1 MPFNRT
7 AFRSTEKV
15 EEVFIVYR
23 RALARLAASGVLC
36 SALAP
41 DAWAQ
46 AYPSKPVSIVVPFP
60 PGGGTDVLIRLMT
73 ERLGELLGQPVVV
86 DNRPGA
92 TGSIGNDRVAKA
104 PPDGY
109 TLLAQASIIG
119 VFPHMLPGLLYN
131 PLRDFAAIG
140 MIGETPTVFV
150 VHPDFPAVVL
160 KDLVQAS
167 RRKPLTFGTAGIGSP
182 QHLGTE
188 RMTRE
193 LGIAAEHV
201 PYRGTAP
208 AVTDLLGRQID
219 FAAFSLSSVLPLI
232 REGKVKAL
240 AIHRSQRSALAP
252 EIPAAAEQGLND
264 AGSSVRFLLLAPA
277 RTPEATIARLNATL
291 NAVLRVPDVAKGFA
305 DRGYEVIASTPEVA
319 QADVAEQERIW
330 APVVRQLGISITD

>member
-1 MPFNRT
+1 
-7 AFRSTEKV
+7 
-15 EEVFIVYR
+15 VYR
-23 RALARLAASGVLC
+23 RTLTRLSASGLAGC
-36 SALAP
+36 ALAP
-41 DAWAQ
+41 IAWAQ
-46 AYPSKPVSIVVPFP
+46 TGPAQDYPTKPVSIVVPFP

-73 ERLGELLGQPVVV
+73 ERLGALLGQPVVV

-104 PPDGY
+104 APDGY

-150 VHPDFPAVVL
+150 VHPDFPATVL
-160 KDLVQAS
+160 KDLAAPS

-232 REGKVKAL
+232 REGKLKAL
-240 AIHRSQRSALAP
+240 AIHRARRSALAP
-252 EIPAAAEQGLND
+252 EIPAASEQGVND

-277 RTPEATIARLNATL
+277 RTPAETIGRLNATL

-305 DRGYEVIASTPEVA
+305 DRGYEVIASTPEFA

-330 APVVRQLGISITD
+330 APVVRQLGISLTD

>member
-1 MPFNRT
+1 MQ
-7 AFRSTEKV
+7 
-15 EEVFIVYR
+15 R
-23 RALARLAASGVLC
+23 RALIRLAAAGAVG
-36 SALAP
+36 SAPATA
-41 DAWAQ
+41 AWAQ
-46 AYPSKPVSIVVPFP
+46 TGSAQGYPTKPVSIVVPFP

-104 PPDGY
+104 APDGY

-150 VHPDFPAVVL
+150 VHPDFRASTL
-160 KDLVQAS
+160 KDLVEPS
-167 RRKPLTFGTAGIGSP
+167 RRKPLTFATAGIGSP

-232 REGKVKAL
+232 REGKIKAL
-240 AIHRSQRSALAP
+240 AIHGAQRSALAP
-252 EIPAAAEQGLND
+252 EIPAASEQGLND

-277 RTPEATIARLNATL
+277 RTPAATIGRLNTTL
-291 NAVLRVPDVAKGFA
+291 NAVLRVPEVAKGFA
-305 DRGYEVIASTPEVA
+305 DRGYEVIASTPEAA
-319 QADVAEQERIW
+319 QADMAEQERLW
-330 APVVRQLGISITD
+330 APVVRQLGISLTD